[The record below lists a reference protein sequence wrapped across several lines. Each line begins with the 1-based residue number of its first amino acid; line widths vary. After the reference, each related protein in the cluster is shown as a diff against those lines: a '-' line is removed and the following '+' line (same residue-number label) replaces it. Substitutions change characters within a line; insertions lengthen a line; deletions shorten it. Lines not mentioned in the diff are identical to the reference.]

1 MNTTTVA
8 PVVGVDLAK
17 NVFELAIAD
26 ENWRITERARLSRS
40 QFERWFV
47 NRQVGLVVMEACG
60 SAHHWARWLSGL
72 GIEVKLLP
80 PRYVRAKALHVAQVQ
95 VEHSPKPQFFWL
107 KVSRS
112 SQSAMTAFVR

>member
-47 NRQVGLVVMEACG
+47 NRQVGLGFYPDSADTFTKTHNG
-60 SAHHWARWLSGL
+60 SKECPCRSASVTALSTSG
-72 GIEVKLLP
+72 
-80 PRYVRAKALHVAQVQ
+80 
-95 VEHSPKPQFFWL
+95 S
-107 KVSRS
+107 
-112 SQSAMTAFVR
+112 